1 MLESLT
7 FAGYRR
13 SDGRVGTRNYLL
25 ILSVGHLTGP
35 TARRIAR
42 ALPAARLVMLPYGS
56 SLVGEDRALQMRS
69 IVGLGRHPNAG
80 AVLLIGT
87 DGPKLKAIDTEI
99 ARSGKPIVTLC
110 LDDYGHDALSLS
122 DRGLREGARLLKNI
136 SRLRRETVSASSLLV
151 GVECGRSDPS
161 SGIVANPLIGLV
173 VDRLIDHGGQ
183 VVFGETMEWLGAE
196 HMLERRARR
205 PEVGAALSA
214 AVLRREQLAVS
225 HGLDLL
231 GNNPNPTNVAAGLST
246 IEEKSLGSIAKSGS
260 RPIDAVV
267 GFGEPIDGPGLYA
280 MDAPSFS
287 PESLTGFV
295 ASGAQLMLFS
305 TGVGNSYVSVLAPT
319 IKLSANPDACQA
331 LGEQLDFDASAV
343 TRGQQSTHAAATSLL
358 ALCLEIASGTL
369 TWGEVLDEGDEVVSR
384 LGEAL

>member
-1 MLESLT
+1 MQDSLT
-7 FAGYRR
+7 FSGYRR
-13 SDGRVGTRNYLL
+13 PDGQIGIRNYLL

-35 TARRIAR
+35 SARRIAR

-56 SLVGEDRALQMRS
+56 SLMGEDRALQMRS
-69 IVGLGRHPNAG
+69 IIGLGAHPNAG

-87 DGPKLKAIDTEI
+87 DGPKLKAIEASI
-99 ARSGKPIVTLC
+99 GQSGKPIVTLC
-110 LDDYGHDALSLS
+110 LDDHGHDALSLS
-122 DRGLREGARLLKNI
+122 DRGLREGARLLKDI
-136 SRLRRETVSASSLLV
+136 SRLRREPVSATSLLV

-173 VDRLIDHGGQ
+173 VDRLIDQGGR

-196 HMLERRARR
+196 HLLERRGRTA
-205 PEVGAALSA
+205 EVGAALSA
-214 AVLRREQLAVS
+214 AVLRRERLAVS

-267 GFGEPIDGPGLYA
+267 GFGEPIKSAGLFA

-305 TGVGNSYVSVLAPT
+305 TGVGNSYVSALAPT
-319 IKLSANPDACQA
+319 IKLSANPQACKA
-331 LGEQLDFDASAV
+331 LGQQLDFDASAV
-343 TRGQQSTHAAATSLL
+343 TRGRQSADEAATALL
-358 ALCLEIASGTL
+358 RLCLDIASGTL
-369 TWGEVLDEGDEVVSR
+369 TWGEILDEGDEVVSR
-384 LGEAL
+384 IGEAL